1 LSEQEDENPPE
12 PGKKEH
18 IPQGVPNDVE
28 YFGKVL
34 TKLHIPYND
43 QDVQKE
49 YSHINVVF
57 KQIPLQSFVNLLAL
71 GVLNQRTRRNLA

>member
-49 YSHINVVF
+49 YRHINVVF
-57 KQIPLQSFVNLLAL
+57 K
-71 GVLNQRTRRNLA
+71 